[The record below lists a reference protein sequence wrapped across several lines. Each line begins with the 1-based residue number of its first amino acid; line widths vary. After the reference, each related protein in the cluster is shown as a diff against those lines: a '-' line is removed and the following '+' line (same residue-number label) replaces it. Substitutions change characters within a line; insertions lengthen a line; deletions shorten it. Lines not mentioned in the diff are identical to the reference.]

1 MNEKIFKA
9 YDIRGVYPTEIDE
22 PMVERIARAYAA
34 FVRPKTV
41 VVGRDVRLSS
51 PKLQEAVI
59 NGLTVMGVNV
69 IDTGEGPTD
78 LLYFAVG
85 RYEYDGGIQVS
96 ASHNPAEFNGL
107 KMVRQKAEAIS
118 SDTGLK
124 EIKALAVGNQK
135 LEGVKKGSVT
145 KRDLTTEYLNFLAT
159 FADLSNLPPLTVV
172 INNNFGVSGVMTQ
185 KLIEQL
191 NLPIAI
197 IGLNMEPNG
206 NFPKGRPDP
215 LIAENR
221 AETSQLIKDKQADLA
236 VAFDADGDR
245 CYIADENGDFIE
257 GCHLTA
263 LLAKHLLQK
272 TPSQKIIYDPR
283 NVWAVE
289 ETVRQ
294 AGGVPVLNK
303 AGHTFIKNRM
313 RQEDALFA
321 GEMSGHFYFHDYFY
335 ADNGIIPFLL
345 VLEMLAQT
353 KQKVSELASELRRK
367 YFVSGEINF
376 SVADPAASIQKV
388 EKQYQSQKPKID
400 RTDGLS
406 MSFGVWRLNLRAS
419 NTEPLLRLNVEAK
432 DQATCQQKTEELRAL
447 LTEKT
452 LENN

>member
-22 PMVERIARAYAA
+22 PTVERIACAYAT
-34 FVRPKTV
+34 FVRPKIV
-41 VVGRDVRLSS
+41 AVGRDVRLSS
-51 PKLQEAVI
+51 PSLQDAVV
-59 NGLTVMGVNV
+59 NGLTAMGVDV
-69 IDTGEGPTD
+69 VDIGLGPTD

-85 RYEYDGGIQVS
+85 QHKYDGGIQVS

-107 KMVRQKAEAIS
+107 KMVRQRAEAIS

-124 EIKALAVGNQK
+124 EIQTLATSDQK
-135 LEGVKKGSVT
+135 LDGVKKGSVI
-145 KRDLTTEYLNFLAT
+145 KRDLTTEYRQFLAT
-159 FADLSNLPPLTVV
+159 FTDLTNLPPLTLV

-191 NLPIAI
+191 QLPITV
-197 IGLNMEPNG
+197 IGLNMEPDG
-206 NFPKGRPDP
+206 RFPKGRPDP
-215 LIAENR
+215 LIDENR
-221 AETSQLIKDKQADLA
+221 AETSQLVKNKKANLA

-272 TPSQKIIYDPR
+272 TPGQKIIYDPR
-283 NVWAVE
+283 NIWAVE
-289 ETVRQ
+289 ETVLR
-294 AGGVPVLNK
+294 AGGLPVLNK

-321 GEMSGHFYFHDYFY
+321 GEMSGHFYFRDYFY

-345 VLEMLAQT
+345 ILDMLAQT
-353 KQKVSELASELRRK
+353 KQKVSELVSELRHK

-376 SVADPAASIQKV
+376 TVSDTAVSNKNIEQHFKV
-388 EKQYQSQKPKID
+388 DKPKID

-406 MSFGVWRLNLRAS
+406 MSFNSWRFNLRAS

-432 DQATCQQKTEELRAL
+432 DQALCQRKTEELQAL
-447 LTEKT
+447 LLEKASGG
-452 LENN
+452 N